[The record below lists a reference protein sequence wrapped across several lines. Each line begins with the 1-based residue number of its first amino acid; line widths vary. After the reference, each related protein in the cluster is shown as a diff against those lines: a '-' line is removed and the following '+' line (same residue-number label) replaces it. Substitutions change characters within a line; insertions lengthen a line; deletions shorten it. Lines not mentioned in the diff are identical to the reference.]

1 MKETKYSEAAVEV
14 LDILNYTN
22 QEDVRKIPQSFMKF
36 LTEIA
41 NKNYKV
47 NFNHN
52 GPISGL
58 NLRKQTRELLGFIYI
73 TWWCNDKD
81 RNNYK
86 NIIHSNNSKSEQIE
100 NIDNYDIDDIFKNKK
115 ETKTNAVTENIIEKE
130 RLRIDEILE
139 SFKKNIEDNYSTVEA
154 IAEVFS
160 KEEDSIDN
168 KIENKLSEMKENI
181 IKEIPMIEDISQIF
195 IEEKDSLR
203 EEFDSL
209 RNEIL
214 NSMPT
219 LEYFENIYKGHEAE
233 IKNNFSILEE
243 DFSESIKRYKDN
255 IMNEIYD
262 FKNEFVE
269 KISVINNLA
278 SNLQI
283 ERDRLSAEIEDIK
296 TKYESGAIY
305 SNEALNSI

>member
-14 LDILNYTN
+14 LDVLNYTN
-22 QEDVRKIPQSFMKF
+22 QEDVRKIPQSFIKF

-81 RNNYK
+81 RNNYR

-130 RLRIDEILE
+130 PSIIEYKVE
-139 SFKKNIEDNYSTVEA
+139 GVFKK
-154 IAEVFS
+154 FL
-160 KEEDSIDN
+160 N
-168 KIENKLSEMKENI
+168 KILRFFINK
-181 IKEIPMIEDISQIF
+181 
-195 IEEKDSLR
+195 KDR
-203 EEFDSL
+203 
-209 RNEIL
+209 
-214 NSMPT
+214 
-219 LEYFENIYKGHEAE
+219 G
-233 IKNNFSILEE
+233 
-243 DFSESIKRYKDN
+243 
-255 IMNEIYD
+255 
-262 FKNEFVE
+262 
-269 KISVINNLA
+269 
-278 SNLQI
+278 
-283 ERDRLSAEIEDIK
+283 
-296 TKYESGAIY
+296 
-305 SNEALNSI
+305 